1 MVVWTD
7 HKNLAYLQ
15 TAKRLNGLQARWALF
30 FTRFNLTITYRPGSK
45 NTNQLS
51 CQFAPVLESKEK
63 EKTILPASCIVGSLT
78 WEVERMIW
86 EAQQQ
91 EPDPGSG
98 PASLLFV
105 PSAVCGKVLHW
116 AHTARFACHPDK
128 NRTIQFLQQLFWWPS
143 LIKDTPEYV
152 AACPVCAQNK
162 MQTAKWP
169 WSHIA
174 LDFVTG
180 LPPSA
185 GNTAIL
191 TIVDWFSKTAH
202 FVALPKSPTALET
215 AKLLTQHVFC
225 LHGIPQDIISEG
237 GPQFTS
243 QVWREFCSELRGQL
257 SLSSGFHSQT
267 TGQVESTNQ
276 ELEAVDSSKQNMWS
290 DQLAWVEYA
299 HNTSTSTA
307 TGVSPFEASW
317 ATNPHFSLL
326 RKVTW
331 WCRPS
336 SIT

>member
-1 MVVWTD
+1 
-7 HKNLAYLQ
+7 
-15 TAKRLNGLQARWALF
+15 
-30 FTRFNLTITYRPGSK
+30 
-45 NTNQLS
+45 
-51 CQFAPVLESKEK
+51 
-63 EKTILPASCIVGSLT
+63 
-78 WEVERMIW
+78 MIR

-98 PASLLFV
+98 PTSLFFV

-116 AHTARFACHPDK
+116 AHMARFACHPGK

-143 LIKDTPEYV
+143 LIKDTQEYV

-162 MQTAKWP
+162 MLNTPPVGLLRPLPVPKRP

-191 TIVDWFSKTAH
+191 NIVDRFSKTAH

-215 AKLLTQHVFC
+215 AKLLTQHVFR
-225 LHGIPQDIISEG
+225 LHGIPQDIVSERR
-237 GPQFTS
+237 PQFAS

-276 ELEAVDSSKQNMWS
+276 NLEAVDSSKQTMWS

-299 HNTSTSTA
+299 HNSSTSTA
-307 TGVSPFEASW
+307 TGVSPFEVSLDYQPPLLSIMEGELVVPSVQHHMRSCQQAW
-317 ATNPHFSLL
+317 RATRSALL
-326 RKVTW
+326 RTADQNKRLADRRGKRCGCPPGTFL
-331 WCRPS
+331 
-336 SIT
+336 